1 MTYGNGLRTVRSL
14 FSAAFVTAGLIA
26 GSAQAADKQP
36 NVLVI
41 WGDDIGLWNVSAYNQ
56 GMMGYE
62 TPNIDRIASEGI
74 LFTHGYGEQS
84 CTAGRASFVT
94 GQSGFRTGLLKVG
107 LPGAKE
113 GMSPKDPTIAEY
125 MKSKGYMTGQYG
137 KNHLGDRDEHLPT
150 NHGFDEFFGNLYH
163 LNAEEEPE
171 NIDYPKDPD
180 FRKNFG
186 PRGVIRASADGSIED
201 TGPLTKKRMETIDEE
216 VTAGALDFMDRAV
229 DQEKPF
235 FLWYNSTRMHINTHL
250 KPESRGVT
258 GLGVYPDGMV
268 EHDGMVGELLDKLE
282 ELGIADNT
290 VVMYS
295 TDNGAE
301 VFSWPDGGTTPFK
314 GEKNDNWEGG
324 YRVPMMIKWPGVI
337 EPGRKSSQIISHL
350 DWFPTFMSALGD
362 TDMKERML
370 TEAPFGE
377 ENEPVHLDGYDF
389 MPYFRGETE
398 EGPRREFFYFSD
410 GGDLVNLRYNR
421 WKVVFAE
428 QRAEGFD
435 VWEEPFVQ
443 LRLPKI
449 IDLYSDPFERAQHE
463 APGYTQWRF
472 DRLYLLVPAQAFV
485 GQFLQTFVD
494 YPPRSKAATFGI
506 DQVLQSLQKN
516 QGG

>member
-1 MTYGNGLRTVRSL
+1 MRLANVLQKSARGASLALAASVGLV
-14 FSAAFVTAGLIA
+14 SAA
-26 GSAQAADKQP
+26 SAQDKP
-36 NVLVI
+36 MNFLVI
-41 WGDDIGLWNVSAYNQ
+41 WGDDIGLWNVSAYSQ

-62 TPNIDRIASEGI
+62 TPNIDRIANEGM

-113 GMSPKDPTIAEY
+113 GMSEKDPTIAEF

-171 NIDYPKDPD
+171 SIDYPKDPE

-186 PRGVIRASADGSIED
+186 PRGVIKSSADGTIED
-201 TGPLTKKRMETIDEE
+201 TGPLTRKRMETIDEE
-216 VTAGALDFMDRAV
+216 VTAGALDFMERAV
-229 DQEKPF
+229 AQEKPF

-250 KPESRGVT
+250 KPESEGVT

-268 EHDGMVGELLDKLE
+268 EHDGMVGQLLDKLD
-282 ELGIADNT
+282 ELGITDNT

-337 EPGRKSSQIISHL
+337 EAGRRSNEIISHL
-350 DWFPTFMSALGD
+350 DWFPTFMSALGEP
-362 TDMKERML
+362 DMKEKML
-370 TEAPFGE
+370 EGPQFGE
-377 ENEPVHLDGYDF
+377 ANEKVHLDGYDF
-389 MPYFRGETE
+389 MSYFKGETD
-398 EGPRREFFYFSD
+398 EGPRKEFFYFSD

-421 WKVVFAE
+421 WKLVFAE

-443 LRLPKI
+443 LRLPKL

-463 APGYTQWRF
+463 AAGYVPWRF
-472 DRLYLLVPAQAFV
+472 ERLYLLVPAQVYV
-485 GQFLQTFVD
+485 GKFLETFVE
-494 YPPRSKAATFGI
+494 YPPRQKPASFSI
-506 DQVLQSLQKN
+506 DQVLEGLQRN